1 MADHNITQDYEEL
14 QNILDLVAN
23 HISAPYSEAT
33 SYSVGQYCTYEGSL
47 WKCRTAT
54 SGAWNSSA
62 WQAATVGGQLG
73 TKADLS
79 AINNV
84 VTLVSGDSASVA
96 SGTWTKL
103 QSMTMAAGAYLVVF
117 GVTWQASAT
126 GYRQFAAL
134 KNQTATPNPGRL
146 AITNAGTATQGQG
159 ANASMLFTC
168 AEGDTIDLWA
178 RQSSGSALTAYPYIE
193 AVKLK

>member
-1 MADHNITQDYEEL
+1 MAEYFYTQDEAGL
-14 QNILDLVAN
+14 QNAVDLALN
-23 HISAPYSEAT
+23 HIAREYDTAT
-33 SYSVGQYCTYEGSL
+33 SYSAGDYCTYEGVFY
-47 WKCRTAT
+47 KCRSAT
-54 SGAWNSSA
+54 SGAWDASKWA
-62 WQAATVGGQLG
+62 AATIGGQLG

-84 VTLVSGDSASVA
+84 VSLVSGDSASVA

-103 QSMTMAAGAYLVVF
+103 QSMTMAAGTYLVVF
-117 GVTWQASAT
+117 SVTWQADAT

-134 KNQTATPNPGRL
+134 KNQTATPSPGRL

-178 RQSSGSALTAYPYIE
+178 RQNSGSALTAYPYIE